1 MQAIN
6 DYVIIDIIKEEP
18 KKVSGLI
25 LTDETDESNRYKKAN
40 IISVGNLVEG
50 VKEGN
55 SIFYDKHAGH
65 DIGYNDKLY
74 KVIRMRDI
82 VLVAVSY
89 THLTLP
95 TTPYV

>member
-6 DYVIIDIIKEEP
+6 DYVIVDIIKEEP

-50 VKEGN
+50 VKEGD

-65 DIGYNDKLY
+65 DIRYNNELY
-74 KVIRMRDI
+74 RVIRMRDI
-82 VLVAVSY
+82 VLVE
-89 THLTLP
+89 
-95 TTPYV
+95 

>member
-6 DYVIIDIIKEEP
+6 DYVIVDKIKEEP

-25 LTDETDESNRYKKAN
+25 LTDKTDEDNRYKKAN

-50 VKEGN
+50 VKKGD

-65 DIGYNDKLY
+65 DIGYNDELY
-74 KVIRMRDI
+74 RVIRMRDI
-82 VLVAVSY
+82 VLVE
-89 THLTLP
+89 
-95 TTPYV
+95 

>member
-6 DYVIIDIIKEEP
+6 DYVIVNIIKEEP

-50 VKEGN
+50 VKEGD

-65 DIGYNDKLY
+65 DIGYNDELY
-74 KVIRMRDI
+74 RVIRMRDI
-82 VLVAVSY
+82 VLVE
-89 THLTLP
+89 
-95 TTPYV
+95 

>member
-6 DYVIIDIIKEEP
+6 DYVIVDIIKEEP

-50 VKEGN
+50 VKEGD

-65 DIGYNDKLY
+65 DIGYNDELY
-74 KVIRMRDI
+74 RVIRMRDI
-82 VLVAVSY
+82 VLVE
-89 THLTLP
+89 
-95 TTPYV
+95 